1 MKRLILAALLLT
13 VAGCSQTGGTS
24 APAPAASSSAPAAS
38 SSAPAASAASSDSAS
53 TAPASSASAEGTA
66 ATVKD
71 FKIDPVDIKAAAG
84 TVTLAVSNA
93 GPTIHNVAIRDAS
106 GKVLATTKDLK
117 AGESETIT
125 AELAAGSY
133 TTFCSLPGHESLG
146 TKGTLE
152 VGS

>member
-1 MKRLILAALLLT
+1 MKRTILAALLLT

-38 SSAPAASAASSDSAS
+38 AAASSDSAS

-66 ATVKD
+66 VTVKD
-71 FKIDPVDIKAAAG
+71 FKIDPVDIKASAG

-93 GPTIHNVAIRDAS
+93 GPTVHNVAIRDAS

-117 AGESETIT
+117 AGESATIT

-146 TKGTLE
+146 TKGTLV

>member
-1 MKRLILAALLLT
+1 MKRTILAALLLT

-38 SSAPAASAASSDSAS
+38 AAASSDSAS

-66 ATVKD
+66 VTVKD
-71 FKIDPVDIKAAAG
+71 FKIDPVDIKATAG

-93 GPTIHNVAIRDAS
+93 GPTVHNVAIRDAS

-117 AGESETIT
+117 AGESATIT

-146 TKGTLE
+146 TKGTLV

>member
-24 APAPAASSSAPAAS
+24 GPASAASSSA
-38 SSAPAASAASSDSAS
+38 SA
-53 TAPASSASAEGTA
+53 ASSASAEGTA
-66 ATVKD
+66 VTVKD
-71 FKIDPVDIKAAAG
+71 FKIDPVDIKASAG
-84 TVTLAVSNA
+84 TVALAVSNA

-106 GKVLATTKDLK
+106 GKVLAITKDLK
-117 AGESETIT
+117 AGESETIA
-125 AELAAGSY
+125 AELVAGSY

>member
-1 MKRLILAALLLT
+1 MKRFILAALLLT

-24 APAPAASSSAPAAS
+24 ALASAASSSAPAAS
-38 SSAPAASAASSDSAS
+38 AAASSDSAS

-66 ATVKD
+66 VTVKD
-71 FKIDPVDIKAAAG
+71 FKIDPVDVKASAG

-117 AGESETIT
+117 AGESEAIT

>member
-1 MKRLILAALLLT
+1 MKRTILAALLLT

-38 SSAPAASAASSDSAS
+38 AAASSDSAS

-66 ATVKD
+66 VTVKD
-71 FKIDPVDIKAAAG
+71 FKIDPVDIKASAG

-93 GPTIHNVAIRDAS
+93 GPTVHNVAIRDAS

-146 TKGTLE
+146 TKGTLV

>member
-1 MKRLILAALLLT
+1 MKRLILVALLLT

-24 APAPAASSSAPAAS
+24 APATAAS
-38 SSAPAASAASSDSAS
+38 SSAPAASAAAPSDSAS
-53 TAPASSASAEGTA
+53 TAPASSAPASSASAEGTA
-66 ATVKD
+66 VTVKD
-71 FKIDPVDIKAAAG
+71 FKIDPVDIKAPAG

-93 GPTIHNVAIRDAS
+93 GPTVHNVAIRDAS

>member
-1 MKRLILAALLLT
+1 MKRTILAALLLT

-38 SSAPAASAASSDSAS
+38 AAASSDSAS

-66 ATVKD
+66 VTVKD
-71 FKIDPVDIKAAAG
+71 FKIDPVDIKASAG
-84 TVTLAVSNA
+84 TVTLVVSNA
-93 GPTIHNVAIRDAS
+93 GPTVHNVAIRDAS

>member
-1 MKRLILAALLLT
+1 MKRTILAALLLT

-38 SSAPAASAASSDSAS
+38 AAASSDSAS

-66 ATVKD
+66 VTVKD
-71 FKIDPVDIKAAAG
+71 FKIDPVDIKASAG

-146 TKGTLE
+146 TKGTLV

>member
-24 APAPAASSSAPAAS
+24 APASAASSSAPAAS
-38 SSAPAASAASSDSAS
+38 GAASSDSAS

-66 ATVKD
+66 VTVKD
-71 FKIDPVDIKAAAG
+71 FKIDPVDIKASAG
-84 TVTLAVSNA
+84 TVTLDVSNA

-117 AGESETIT
+117 TGESETIT

>member
-1 MKRLILAALLLT
+1 MKRTILAALLLT

-24 APAPAASSSAPAAS
+24 APASAASSSAPAAS
-38 SSAPAASAASSDSAS
+38 AAASSDSAS

-66 ATVKD
+66 VTVKD
-71 FKIDPVDIKAAAG
+71 FKIDPVDVKASAG

>member
-1 MKRLILAALLLT
+1 MKRTILAALLLT

-38 SSAPAASAASSDSAS
+38 AAASSDSAS
-53 TAPASSASAEGTA
+53 TASAEGTA
-66 ATVKD
+66 VTVKD
-71 FKIDPVDIKAAAG
+71 FKIDPVDIKASAG

>member
-1 MKRLILAALLLT
+1 MKRLILTALLLT

-24 APAPAASSSAPAAS
+24 GPASAASSSA
-38 SSAPAASAASSDSAS
+38 SA
-53 TAPASSASAEGTA
+53 ASSASAEGTA
-66 ATVKD
+66 VTVKD
-71 FKIDPVDIKAAAG
+71 FKIDPVDIKASAG
-84 TVTLAVSNA
+84 TVALAVSNA

>member
-1 MKRLILAALLLT
+1 MKRTILAALLLT

-38 SSAPAASAASSDSAS
+38 AAASSDSAS
-53 TAPASSASAEGTA
+53 TAPASSAPASSASAEGTA
-66 ATVKD
+66 VTVKD
-71 FKIDPVDIKAAAG
+71 FKIDPVDIKASAG

-93 GPTIHNVAIRDAS
+93 GPTIHNVAIREAS

>member
-13 VAGCSQTGGTS
+13 VASCSQTGGTF
-24 APAPAASSSAPAAS
+24 APAPAASA
-38 SSAPAASAASSDSAS
+38 AASSDSTS

-66 ATVKD
+66 VTVKD
-71 FKIDPVDIKAAAG
+71 FKIDPVDIKASAG
-84 TVTLAVSNA
+84 TVTLDVSNA

-117 AGESETIT
+117 TGESETIT